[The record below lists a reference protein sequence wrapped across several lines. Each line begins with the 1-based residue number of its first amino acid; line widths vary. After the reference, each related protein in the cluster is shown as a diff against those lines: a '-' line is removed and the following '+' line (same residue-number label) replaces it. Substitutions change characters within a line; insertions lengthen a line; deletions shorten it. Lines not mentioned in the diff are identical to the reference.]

1 MYMTECNVCY
11 SDICYEI
18 NCFEKCNFV
27 ICHNCFI
34 NILKLNVL
42 DYVEYC
48 CPQCRHTSIK
58 NNDKRFTRFINNN
71 KKFLKKIVQL
81 YETKFKIHTTQIV
94 STAWSEFNR
103 QIYEE
108 RMPYPIISLDIF
120 DYDSLL
126 PDDD

>member
-1 MYMTECNVCY
+1 MTECNVCY

-58 NNDKRFTRFINNN
+58 NQDKRFTRFLNNN

-81 YETKFKIHTTQIV
+81 YETKFKQHTTQNV
-94 STAWSEFNR
+94 SFAWSEFNR
-103 QIYEE
+103 QRNEE
-108 RMPYPIISLDIF
+108 SMPYPIISLDYF

-126 PDDD
+126 PDD

>member
-27 ICHNCFI
+27 ICHNCFL
-34 NILKLNVL
+34 NILKLNDL
-42 DYVEYC
+42 DCVEYC

-81 YETKFKIHTTQIV
+81 YETKFKQHTTQNV
-94 STAWSEFNR
+94 SFAWSEFNR
-103 QIYEE
+103 QRNEE
-108 RMPYPIISLDIF
+108 SMPYPIISLDYF

>member
-1 MYMTECNVCY
+1 MTECNVCY

-58 NNDKRFTRFINNN
+58 NQDKRFTRFLNNN

-81 YETKFKIHTTQIV
+81 YETKFKQHTTQNV
-94 STAWSEFNR
+94 SFAWSEFNR
-103 QIYEE
+103 QRNEE
-108 RMPYPIISLDIF
+108 SMPYPIISLDYF